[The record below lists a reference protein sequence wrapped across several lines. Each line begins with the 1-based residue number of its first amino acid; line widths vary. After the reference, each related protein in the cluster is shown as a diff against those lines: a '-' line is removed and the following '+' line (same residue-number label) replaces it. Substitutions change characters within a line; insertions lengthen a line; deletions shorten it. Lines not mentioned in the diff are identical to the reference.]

1 MKSIKIFAAF
11 SLLSLTSFGAF
22 AQSVTATAPTLDA
35 AEAKVAALAQ
45 QSGTQYKITAA
56 RVDNQAY
63 VSATLSK

>member
-1 MKSIKIFAAF
+1 MKSIKIFATVT
-11 SLLSLTSFGAF
+11 LLSLTSFGAF

-63 VSATLSK
+63 VSATLSQ